1 MSQTLDP
8 AAAATGHGHGH
19 GHGHHDDGHDD
30 ITLRGYL
37 IGLGLSVLLTA
48 IPFWLVMQDVLS
60 SSTATAIAVLVLGG
74 VQVVVHMVYFLHM
87 NTRSE
92 GGWNMLALIFTAV
105 MLVIILA
112 GSMWVMHHLNT
123 NMMPLHVSPL
133 EMRNMP

>member
-1 MSQTLDP
+1 MSQTMDP
-8 AAAATGHGHGH
+8 AAHSAAHHDPHGD
-19 GHGHHDDGHDD
+19 HHDDGHGE

-37 IGLGLSVLLTA
+37 IGLGLSILLTA

-74 VQVVVHMVYFLHM
+74 MQVVVHMVFFLHM
-87 NTRSE
+87 NARSE